1 MTEKK
6 ISSVQVQAINESFHS
21 FHDRRYFIVTTS
33 SKIRLPVT
41 MQGM

>member
-21 FHDRRYFIVTTS
+21 FHDRRYFITAP